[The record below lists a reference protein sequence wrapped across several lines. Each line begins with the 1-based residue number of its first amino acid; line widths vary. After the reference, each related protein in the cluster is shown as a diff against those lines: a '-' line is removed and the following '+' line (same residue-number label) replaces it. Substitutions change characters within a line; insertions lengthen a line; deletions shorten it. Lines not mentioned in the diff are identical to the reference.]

1 MASRL
6 RRTEARDMKKKR
18 RRRRGTKG
26 EEKEAAEDETGGRVT
41 ERERGG
47 SERGRERM
55 SPGKTVAR

>member
-6 RRTEARDMKKKR
+6 RRTEARDMKKK

-47 SERGRERM
+47 SEKGRERM

>member
-6 RRTEARDMKKKR
+6 RRTEARDMKKK

>member
-18 RRRRGTKG
+18 RRRGTKG
-26 EEKEAAEDETGGRVT
+26 EEKEVAEDETGGRVT

-47 SERGRERM
+47 SEKGRERM